1 MSLGTFL
8 EISLHENI
16 KNMKQFFTLVTI
28 GALISSFTVFSSI
41 DEVIAGMNKGNSTEI
56 AKFFDNTVEINMPDK
71 SNSYSKSQGELVL
84 KDFFNSNSVKA
95 FEIIHKGENSGSQ
108 YCIGTLLTKNG
119 SFRTTIYMK
128 KKGDKQVLQGITF
141 EK

>member
-1 MSLGTFL
+1 
-8 EISLHENI
+8 
-16 KNMKQFFTLVTI
+16 MKRIFTLI
-28 GALISSFTVFSSI
+28 SIAALLSSFTVFSSI
-41 DEVIAGMNKGNSTEI
+41 DEVIAAMKTGNASEI

-84 KDFFNSNSVKA
+84 KDFFNSNAVKV
-95 FEIIHKGENSGSQ
+95 FEVIHKGENSGSQ